1 MSKKPKIGKEKE
13 TDFSYGGE
21 AAFGYL
27 EEIVNAPRD
36 MVVTNS
42 DYYQG
47 FMHGVTAVTM
57 YGGMAEEGD
66 DLGEFLIRKWFNIKD
81 ER

>member
-1 MSKKPKIGKEKE
+1 MGIEHRMKDE
-13 TDFSYGGE
+13 TEIGE

-36 MVVTNS
+36 MVLTNS

-57 YGGMAEEGD
+57 YGAMVEEGD
-66 DLGEFLIRKWFNIKD
+66 DLGEFLIRKWLNVKD
-81 ER
+81 K